1 MTDSPAEPPRQPTSK
16 ELRDARREAHA
27 AQKKTSKK
35 GSDKK
40 GKMGKGDSK
49 P

>member
-1 MTDSPAEPPRQPTSK
+1 MTDSPTEPPPRQPTSK

-27 AQKKTSKK
+27 VQKKSARK

-40 GKMGKGDSK
+40 GKKGKGDRT
-49 P
+49 